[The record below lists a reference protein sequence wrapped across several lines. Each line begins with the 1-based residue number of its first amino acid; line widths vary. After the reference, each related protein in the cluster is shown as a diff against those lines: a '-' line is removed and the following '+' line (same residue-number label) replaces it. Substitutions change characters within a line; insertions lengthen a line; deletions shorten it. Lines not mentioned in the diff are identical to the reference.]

1 MSSVIE
7 MLFPQWFDHY
17 LTSRTRQ
24 QDRQNDVAM
33 MHMECLLTKRVLKA
47 YRHLK
52 HASSPSPHASFLNQS
67 SQVRHGIDKK
77 SIAKPQSSTCARNP
91 SRICSAYPAILP
103 KATPW
108 YFLQES
114 FSPCS
119 GPRSKQGQET
129 WPQPCLVET
138 NARSEMVRSRRRS
151 ESPNNTKAR
160 KVHVGR
166 VPMTEKVPIAQ
177 FIPIQ
182 TKEKEIKVVSQ

>member
-1 MSSVIE
+1 MYRVDIRDGTEQQCEHVTIYRECPNGMSSVIE

-52 HASSPSPHASFLNQS
+52 HASSSPSPHASFLNQS

-91 SRICSAYPAILP
+91 SRICSAIPGHPSQSHPLVFPPRELLP
-103 KATPW
+103 MLGPKKQARPRDMAAT
-108 YFLQES
+108 
-114 FSPCS
+114 
-119 GPRSKQGQET
+119 
-129 WPQPCLVET
+129 V
-138 NARSEMVRSRRRS
+138 SRRNER
-151 ESPNNTKAR
+151 
-160 KVHVGR
+160 
-166 VPMTEKVPIAQ
+166 
-177 FIPIQ
+177 
-182 TKEKEIKVVSQ
+182 